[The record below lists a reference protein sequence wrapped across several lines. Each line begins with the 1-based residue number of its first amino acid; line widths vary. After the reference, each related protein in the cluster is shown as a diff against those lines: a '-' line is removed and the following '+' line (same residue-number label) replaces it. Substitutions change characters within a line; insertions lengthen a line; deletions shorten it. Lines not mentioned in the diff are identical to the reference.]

1 MRNTDAAELWK
12 AIVESGKVE
21 SIFINE
27 DDNLKTS
34 VISLEELHKILVS
47 CIYS

>member
-21 SIFINE
+21 SVFINE
-27 DDNLKTS
+27 DDNSKTS
-34 VISLEELHKILVS
+34 VISLEDLHKILVN
-47 CIYS
+47 CIDS